1 MRLDVL
7 CQGMPATVL
16 RGGET
21 DIRGLTL
28 DSRRAAPGVLFAAA
42 VDPIRNGEAFAA
54 DAAARGA
61 SILAATDL
69 VPAAP
74 AAVVALNVRD
84 VFGRMAQSL
93 AGNPTRDMTR
103 IGVTGTNGKTTYTYL
118 MESILDR
125 AARRPG
131 VVGTVSYR
139 YAGITEAAPN
149 TTPEAPELAALFARM
164 RDAGVDAIVMEAS
177 SHGLA
182 LSRVAGLEF
191 HLAAFTNLSRDH
203 MDFHRDEADYLAA
216 KVRLFSDDLADGGVC
231 VINADDPAGREI
243 ARRARGRV
251 RLYGA
256 AADAHYRIASYACDA
271 AGVRFD
277 LVTPAGELHVTSAL
291 AGHYQVHNVAAAV
304 ASAMELGIAA
314 DVALDAIAALPAV
327 PGRMERIADDGVA
340 VFVDYAH
347 TPDALENVVEACRRF
362 TAGRLITVF
371 GCGGD
376 RDPGKRPLMA
386 RAAAAASDIV
396 VVTSDNPRTEDPH
409 AIIEQILAGLADAS
423 NDRIEADG
431 LAAYDGGHG
440 LHVDAD
446 RRRAI
451 ETAVLGAR
459 RGDTVLIAGKGHEDY
474 QIIGREKIHLDDRE
488 EAAAA
493 LKKRAAADRRTA

>member
-1 MRLDVL
+1 MRLDAL
-7 CQGMPATVL
+7 CADMPATVL
-16 RGGET
+16 RGGES
-21 DIRGLTL
+21 DIRALTL
-28 DSRRAAPGVLFAAA
+28 DSRRAGPGVLFAAA
-42 VDPIRNGEAFAA
+42 VDPIRNGESFAA

-61 SILAATDL
+61 AILAASDL
-69 VPAAP
+69 VASAP
-74 AAVVALNVRD
+74 AAVVAPDVRE
-84 VFGRMAQSL
+84 VFGRMAHRL
-93 AGNPTRDMTR
+93 AGEPTRGMMR
-103 IGVTGTNGKTTYTYL
+103 VGVTGTNGKTTYTYL
-118 MESILDR
+118 MEAILDR

-139 YAGITEAAPN
+139 YAGITENAPN
-149 TTPEAPELAALFARM
+149 TTPEAPDLAALFARM
-164 RDAGVDAIVMEAS
+164 RSAGVDAIVMEAS

-182 LSRVAGLEF
+182 LSRVAGIAF
-191 HLAAFTNLSRDH
+191 DLAAFTNLSRDH
-203 MDFHRDEADYLAA
+203 MDFHRDETEYLAA
-216 KVRLFSDDLADGGVC
+216 KTRLFTDCLEGGGVC
-231 VINADDPAGREI
+231 VINADDPAGRAI
-243 ARRARGRV
+243 AGRARGRV

-271 AGVRFD
+271 TGVRFD

-304 ASAMELGIAA
+304 ASAMELGIAP
-314 DVALDAIAALPAV
+314 DVALDAIAALGAV
-327 PGRMERIADDGVA
+327 PGRMERVADPDIA

-409 AIIEQILAGLADAS
+409 AIIAQILAGFADAARETVES
-423 NDRIEADG
+423 AD
-431 LAAYDGGHG
+431 LAAYDGRRG

-451 ETAVLGAR
+451 ETAVLAAR

-474 QIIGREKIHLDDRE
+474 QIIGREKIHMDDRE

-493 LKKRAAADRRTA
+493 LKKRAAANRRTA